1 MMQATEIQA
10 HARKLQESF
19 GAKAALEAAQKA
31 KRLEDKGERDE
42 AADWRRIEAA
52 LKQSS
57 GPRAS

>member
-1 MMQATEIQA
+1 MMLATEIQA

-31 KRLEDKGERDE
+31 KRLEESGDKEQ
-42 AADWRRIEAA
+42 ASDWRRIEEA
-52 LKQSS
+52 LKLTS